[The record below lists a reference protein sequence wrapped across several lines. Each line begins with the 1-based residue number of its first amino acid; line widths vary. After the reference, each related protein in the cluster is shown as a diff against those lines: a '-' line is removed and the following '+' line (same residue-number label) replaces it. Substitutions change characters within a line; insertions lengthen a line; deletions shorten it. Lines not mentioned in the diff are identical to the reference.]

1 MRRWNLPARH
11 WRRMRILLDESLP
24 IEVRSEL
31 PRHDVRTVR
40 EEGWSGL
47 KNGELLARATDQF
60 EVLLTTDRNL
70 QYQQNLNRLPVAV
83 VVLAAGTN
91 RIEDLRRLI
100 PRVLGVLSSLQPR
113 TLSIVGA

>member
-1 MRRWNLPARH
+1 
-11 WRRMRILLDESLP
+11 MRILLDESLP

-31 PRHDVRTVR
+31 AGHEVRTVR

-60 EVLLTTDRNL
+60 DVVLTADRNL
-70 QYQQNLNRLPVAV
+70 QYQQNLDRLPVAV
-83 VVLAAGTN
+83 VVLAAKSN
-91 RIEDLRRLI
+91 RIEDLRPLI

-113 TLSIVGA
+113 TLSIVAS

>member
-1 MRRWNLPARH
+1 
-11 WRRMRILLDESLP
+11 MRILLDESLP

-31 PRHDVRTVR
+31 AGHEVRTVR

-60 EVLLTTDRNL
+60 DVVLTADRNL
-70 QYQQNLNRLPVAV
+70 QYQQNLDRLPAAV
-83 VVLAAGTN
+83 VVLAAKSN
-91 RIEDLRRLI
+91 RIEDLRPLI
-100 PRVLGVLSSLQPR
+100 PRVLGMLSSLQPR